1 MPDLMKIDQVLAPPG
16 GHVPFPPQVT
26 EAMPEQSELL
36 KWYLHI
42 LNKRKW
48 LVLASVLTLLSG
60 AAAQTYTTTPMYTST
75 AQIQIDVESP
85 NVLPYQ
91 DIAQVQPYYY
101 ETESYSRTQ
110 HRILSSKVLASR
122 VVTKLKLAQDKSFNR
137 STSPGVLRELVP
149 KVTNFVFG
157 LIPNQRR
164 QAPAAPRDEVA
175 TLTGDNLAYRL
186 LGGLSV
192 EPDRGSRI
200 VNVSY
205 SSHDPALAQEIVN
218 SLAQEYIELNF
229 ETRYKA
235 AMMAT
240 EFLNKELEQLKIRV
254 EKSDETLLSYARE
267 HGIVGEASEKENIVL
282 QKLAS
287 LNEELTKVQADLIT
301 KAVQFEASRTAT
313 VPNFPENL
321 KTTSITDIETRL
333 SRSNQE
339 LASLLARYGQDWPE
353 VAQKQREIFEL
364 DDQLVVQKQKALGK
378 VRSDYELAQNHYR
391 TISTALEDQKQL
403 ANKLN
408 QDSIQFNILKREV
421 DSNKQLYEGLLQ
433 RLKEASVSA
442 GLRSSNIHI
451 VQPGDYPQGASGP
464 RHARNMFLGLLIGLI
479 LGIGF
484 ALAIDYFDN
493 TVKTPDE
500 VERYVVLPSLGIIP
514 AIDDLRA
521 RKRRLLAPGN
531 GTGEDAKASPYIM
544 PGAAVWEAY
553 RSLRTSILL
562 SHSGNPPRRILVTSA
577 LPGEGKTTTAINTAI
592 VLSQTGARTLL
603 VDLDMRKP
611 EIGRKFGV
619 NGHQGMSIFLSGNS
633 DLSSQILETPYANL
647 FIIPAGP
654 QPPNPAELVGSARWH
669 KALLL
674 LGEYFEYVVIDSPPI
689 LSVAD
694 PVILSTK
701 VDGVVL
707 VVLAAKTA
715 REAVKKAKASLQN
728 VGATIL
734 GAMINN
740 VDLQNAPYSYYYRH
754 YYGYGYGYYGE
765 QKSS

>member
-1 MPDLMKIDQVLAPPG
+1 MPTQA
-16 GHVPFPPQVT
+16 T
-26 EAMPEQSELL
+26 EEMPEQSELL

-48 LVLASVLTLLSG
+48 LVLASVLTLVAG
-60 AAAQTYTTTPMYTST
+60 AAVQTYTTTPMYTST
-75 AQIQIDVESP
+75 AQVQIDVEAP

-91 DIAQVQPYYY
+91 DIAQVQPLYYD
-101 ETESYSRTQ
+101 TESYSRTQ
-110 HRILSSKVLASR
+110 HRILGSKALASR
-122 VVTKLKLAQDKSFNR
+122 VVTKLKLDQDKSFNA
-137 STSPGVLRELVP
+137 STSPGVLRELAP
-149 KVTNFVFG
+149 KMTNLVFG
-157 LIPNQRR
+157 LIPGQRR
-164 QAPAAPRDEVA
+164 RTSAPAVKDEGRS
-175 TLTGDNLAYRL
+175 LSDDNLAYRL

-200 VNVSY
+200 VDVSY
-205 SSHDPALAQEIVN
+205 SSHDPALSQRIVN
-218 SLAQEYIELNF
+218 CLAQEYIELNF

-240 EFLNKELEQLKIRV
+240 EFLDKELEQLKIRV
-254 EKSDETLLSYARE
+254 ERSDEALLSYARE

-301 KAVQFEASRTAT
+301 KAVQFEATRGAS
-313 VPNFPENL
+313 VQNFPENL
-321 KTTSITDIETRL
+321 KTTPITEIETRL

-339 LASLLARYGQDWPE
+339 LASLMARYGQDWPE

-364 DDQLVVQKQKALGK
+364 DDQLVVQKQKALVK

-391 TISTALEDQKQL
+391 TISMALEDQKQL

-451 VQPGDYPQGASGP
+451 VQQGDYPQGASGP
-464 RHARNMFLGLLIGLI
+464 RHARNVFLGLLIGLV

-500 VERYVVLPSLGIIP
+500 VERYVALPSLGIIP
-514 AIDDLRA
+514 AIDDLKG
-521 RKRRLLAPGN
+521 RKRKLLPSGN
-531 GTGEDAKASPYIM
+531 GPEEALVSPYVM

-562 SHSGNPPRRILVTSA
+562 SHSGNPPRKILVTSA

-603 VDLDMRKP
+603 IDLDMRKP
-611 EIGRKFGV
+611 EIGRKFGL

-633 DLSSQILETPYANL
+633 DLSSQIVESPYANL
-647 FIIPAGP
+647 FLIPAGP

-669 KALLL
+669 KALGLL
-674 LGEYFEYVVIDSPPI
+674 SEYFEYVVIDSPPI

-740 VDLQNAPYSYYYRH
+740 VDLHNASYSYYYRH
-754 YYGYGYGYYGE
+754 YYGYGYGYGRYGE
-765 QKSS
+765 GKSS